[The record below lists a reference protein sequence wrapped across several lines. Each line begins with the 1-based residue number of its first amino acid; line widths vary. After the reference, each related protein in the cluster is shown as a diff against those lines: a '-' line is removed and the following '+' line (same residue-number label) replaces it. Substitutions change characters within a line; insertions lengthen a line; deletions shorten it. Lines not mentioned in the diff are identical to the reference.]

1 MVLRFPLQLVFPVPG
16 NPETAKEDQPVLP
29 GPSGD
34 SESVDL
40 KKLVEERG
48 AEIEK
53 LKKALSESD
62 KQLRIQTQVLHGRE
76 ALHF

>member
-1 MVLRFPLQLVFPVPG
+1 
-16 NPETAKEDQPVLP
+16 LP

-40 KKLVEERG
+40 KKLVEERE

-62 KQLRIQTQVLHGRE
+62 KQLRIQTQVQHGRE